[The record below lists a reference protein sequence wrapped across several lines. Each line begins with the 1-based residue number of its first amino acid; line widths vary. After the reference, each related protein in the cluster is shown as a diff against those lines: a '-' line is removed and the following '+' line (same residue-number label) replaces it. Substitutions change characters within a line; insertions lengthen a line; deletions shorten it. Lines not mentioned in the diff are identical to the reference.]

1 MSVQVKEFG
10 KTADGRTVNIYRIT
24 NKNGA
29 YADVLDYGCTLQ
41 TICVP
46 DKDGNLTDVCLG
58 YDTVAE
64 YEANDGCLGAFVGRH
79 ANRIKEGKFTLNG
92 VDYVLAVNNGPNHL
106 HGGLK
111 GFDKVVWGTC
121 VASDRL
127 IFSHTS
133 PDGDEGYPGNLMMSV
148 SYAFDDSNTLT
159 LSYDAGCDADTVVN
173 FTNHC
178 YFNLNGQGTGTAT
191 DHLLQ
196 VNADSFTEND
206 ENCLPTG
213 KILSVEGTPFD
224 FRKAKPIG
232 QDINAD
238 DINLKNGNG
247 YDHNFLLS
255 GEGMRDAAVLTSEKT
270 GIVMTTRTTQPGVQ
284 VYTANFL
291 TDRTGKGGTK
301 YGIRD
306 GICLE
311 TQHYPDAVHH
321 AHFPSVILKQ
331 GEEYHQETQYH
342 FTLK

>member
-1 MSVQVKEFG
+1 MSVLGQEFG
-10 KTADGRTVNIYRIT
+10 KTSDGRIVTRYRIT

-29 YADVLDYGCTLQ
+29 YVDVLDYGCTLHC
-41 TICVP
+41 ICVP
-46 DKDGNLTDVCLG
+46 NRVGTLTDVCLG

-64 YEANDGCLGAFVGRH
+64 YEANDGYLGAFVGRH
-79 ANRIKEGKFTLNG
+79 ANRIGEGKFTLNG
-92 VDYVLAVNNGPNHL
+92 VDYTLAVNNGPNHL

-111 GFDKVVWGTC
+111 GFDKVIWGTC

-133 PDGDEGYPGNLMMSV
+133 PDGDEGYPGNLMMTV
-148 SYAFDDSNTLT
+148 SYSFDDTNTLT
-159 LSYDAGCDADTVVN
+159 LSYDAVCDRDTVVN

-213 KILSVEGTPFD
+213 KILSVDGTPFD
-224 FRKAKPIG
+224 FRKEKPIG

-238 DINLKNGNG
+238 DINLKNGSG
-247 YDHNFLLS
+247 YDHNFILS
-255 GEGMRDAAVLTSEKT
+255 GEGLRDVAVLTSEQT
-270 GIVMTTRTTQPGVQ
+270 GIVMTTKTTQPGVQ

-291 TDRTGKGGTK
+291 TDRNGKNGTR

-306 GICLE
+306 GVCLE

-321 AHFPSVILKQ
+321 DHFPSVILKS
-331 GEEYHQETQYH
+331 GEEYHQETQYV

>member
-1 MSVQVKEFG
+1 MSVFGKEFG
-10 KTADGRTVNIYRIT
+10 KTSDGRTVNLYRIT
-24 NKNGA
+24 NENGA
-29 YADVLDYGCTLQ
+29 YVEVLDYGCILHA
-41 TICVP
+41 ICVP
-46 DKDGNLTDVCLG
+46 NKDGALTDVCLG

-64 YEANDGCLGAFVGRH
+64 YEANDGYLGAFVGRH
-79 ANRIKEGKFTLNG
+79 ANRIGEGKFTLNG
-92 VDYVLAVNNGPNHL
+92 VNYSLAVNNGPNHL

-111 GFDKVVWGTC
+111 GFDRVVWGTC

-133 PDGDEGYPGNLMMSV
+133 PDGDEGYPGNLMMTV
-148 SYAFDDSNTLT
+148 SYSFDDTNTLT
-159 LSYDAGCDADTVVN
+159 LSYDAVCDQDTVVN

-178 YFNLNGQGTGTAT
+178 YFNLNGQGTGTVT

-196 VNADSFTEND
+196 VNADEFTEND

-232 QDINAD
+232 RDIHAD
-238 DINLKNGNG
+238 DVNLKNGSG
-247 YDHNFLLS
+247 YDHNFILS
-255 GEGMRDAAVLTSEKT
+255 GEGLRDVAVLTSEKT

-291 TDRTGKGGTK
+291 TDRRGKNDTH

-321 AHFPSVILKQ
+321 PHFPTVVLKP
-331 GEEYHQETQYH
+331 GEEYHQETQYV